1 MLSVPHLHASGQA
14 VTRQK
19 TLLHMRTLVVYPNL
33 WVVASSSQCQLLM
46 VYVASHTEVL
56 GMSELNGIGP
66 IEIKVLGMGSL
77 GKEGEKW

>member
-1 MLSVPHLHASGQA
+1 
-14 VTRQK
+14 
-19 TLLHMRTLVVYPNL
+19 
-33 WVVASSSQCQLLM
+33 M

-56 GMSELNGIGP
+56 GMSKFNDIGP

>member
-1 MLSVPHLHASGQA
+1 
-14 VTRQK
+14 
-19 TLLHMRTLVVYPNL
+19 
-33 WVVASSSQCQLLM
+33 M